1 MKHSLLPLLIGLLC
15 WTGSR
20 AATLTYAYDGSK
32 TQAENGTALRQLLMQ
47 HRQVILCLCKL
58 VHVRVT
64 SR

>member
-1 MKHSLLPLLIGLLC
+1 MLVGLLC

-47 HRQVILCLCKL
+47 HRQVILCLSKL